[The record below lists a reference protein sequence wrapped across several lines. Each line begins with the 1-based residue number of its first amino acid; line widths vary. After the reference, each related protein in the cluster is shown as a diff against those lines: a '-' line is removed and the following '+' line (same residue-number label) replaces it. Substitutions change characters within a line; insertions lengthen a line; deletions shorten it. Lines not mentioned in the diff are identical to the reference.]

1 MIMQDTVFFYE
12 DMRDENMQ
20 GEDKHGVRI
29 TGAQHMGALLQIPE
43 RIGEKAV
50 RSIGKKAF
58 WGCDGVR
65 EIMLPESVCEIEDW
79 AFASCKNLRMIRI
92 PHRQVLL
99 GRGVFRGCGRLEII
113 EIEEASFSD
122 DSDRRQNVGHLLA
135 AGDRLIANPYLLDI
149 ANAGTGE
156 WYARLDAALET
167 LMNAA
172 EDEGFSKMLL
182 CGEEDYGSRENN
194 IDHYCAEQRKK
205 KARAAMLRLRYDD
218 CLGGKLREKL
228 TDFLNTHTMGC
239 KTQEAW
245 DVLVEEHG
253 EDRSYYELFETAGGI
268 HAQNRERCIAALG
281 ETHTEMKAYLLGAA
295 AGAEE
300 DFFDSLAL

>member
-12 DMRDENMQ
+12 DIQ
-20 GEDKHGVRI
+20 GEEEPCVRI
-29 TGAQHMGALLQIPE
+29 TGAQHLRALLQIPE
-43 RIGEKAV
+43 RLNEKAV

-79 AFASCKNLRMIRI
+79 AFASCKNLRTIRI

-113 EIEEASFSD
+113 EIEEAPFSED
-122 DSDRRQNVGHLLA
+122 ADGKRSVGHLLA
-135 AGDRLIANPYLLDI
+135 AGDRLLASPYLLDI

-156 WYARLDAALET
+156 WYARLDAALEK
-167 LMNAA
+167 LMSAA

-194 IDHYCAEQRKK
+194 IDHYCAEQRRK
-205 KARAAMLRLRYDD
+205 KARAALLRLRYDD
-218 CLGGKLREKL
+218 CLNGKLREEL
-228 TDFLNTHTMGC
+228 TAFLTAHTMGC
-239 KTQEAW
+239 QTREAW

-253 EDRSYYELFETAGGI
+253 EDRSY
-268 HAQNRERCIAALG
+268 
-281 ETHTEMKAYLLGAA
+281 
-295 AGAEE
+295 
-300 DFFDSLAL
+300 